1 MAKRFVILGGGESG
15 VGAAIL
21 AQKLGYEVF
30 LSDKGR
36 LLDKHVQTLNH
47 YGIAFE
53 QGLHTED
60 KILNAG
66 TIVKSPGIAEKYDVM
81 RRVRAANIEVIS
93 EIEFGYRHTK
103 GQIVAITG
111 SNGKTTT
118 TSLTHH
124 VLKQGG
130 LDVGLGGNIGIS
142 FARQVA
148 ENDKPI
154 YVLEISSFQLDD
166 IKEFSPYIGVLTN
179 ITPDHLDRYEY
190 KLENYIESKFKV
202 ANAMDHGKHFVYNM
216 DDELTMQWM
225 QHNPVHAHMIPISYD
240 HELEEGAFVRNNEII
255 INLNNTQ
262 FTMSINELGLTG
274 RHNVY
279 NSMAAGIVGRLYD
292 LRKENM
298 RESLSDFEALEHRL
312 ETVAK
317 VSGIEFIND
326 SKATNVNS
334 TWYALESM
342 NKPVIWIAGGVDKGN
357 DYEVL
362 KSLVGKKVK
371 ALICL
376 GVDNRPLHTAFSKS
390 VDMIINTTD
399 MIEAVDMAYRL
410 GNNGDVVLLS
420 PACASFD
427 LFENYEDRGKKFK
440 AAVRNL

>member
-1 MAKRFVILGGGESG
+1 
-15 VGAAIL
+15 
-21 AQKLGYEVF
+21 
-30 LSDKGR
+30 
-36 LLDKHVQTLNH
+36 
-47 YGIAFE
+47 
-53 QGLHTED
+53 
-60 KILNAG
+60 
-66 TIVKSPGIAEKYDVM
+66 
-81 RRVRAANIEVIS
+81 
-93 EIEFGYRHTK
+93 
-103 GQIVAITG
+103 
-111 SNGKTTT
+111 
-118 TSLTHH
+118 
-124 VLKQGG
+124 
-130 LDVGLGGNIGIS
+130 
-142 FARQVA
+142 
-148 ENDKPI
+148 
-154 YVLEISSFQLDD
+154 
-166 IKEFSPYIGVLTN
+166 
-179 ITPDHLDRYEY
+179 
-190 KLENYIESKFKV
+190 
-202 ANAMDHGKHFVYNM
+202 MDHGKHFIYNM

-225 QHNPVHAHMIPISYD
+225 KHNPVHAHMIPISYE
-240 HELEEGAFVRNNEII
+240 HEVEEGAFVKNNEII
-255 INLNNTQ
+255 ININNTQ

-292 LRKENM
+292 LRKETM

-410 GNNGDVVLLS
+410 GNSGDVVLLS